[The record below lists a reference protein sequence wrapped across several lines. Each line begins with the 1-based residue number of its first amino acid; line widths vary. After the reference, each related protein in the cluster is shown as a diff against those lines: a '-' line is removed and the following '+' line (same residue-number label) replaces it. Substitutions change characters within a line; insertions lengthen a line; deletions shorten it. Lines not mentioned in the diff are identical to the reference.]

1 MSETAA
7 PIPDMDQP
15 RQADNT
21 ISFLGIDIAPLNLQQ
36 ALDTV
41 DNMARAD
48 QFSYIVTPNVDH
60 FVNLYPE
67 IPDARNTA
75 FREAYE
81 AASLTLCDS
90 RVVRAL
96 ARFAGI
102 DLTVVPGSDLTASL
116 FQNRLGQG
124 DRVAIIGGDANLLRD
139 LSRLYPAPTYTQ
151 HIPPMGILTK
161 PNAMVDIVDFVADAK
176 AHYILFAIGAP
187 QSEIIAHQCQKS
199 GKATGVG
206 LCIGASLE
214 FITSVKKR
222 APVWMQKAGLEWSFR
237 LFSEPSRLWRRY
249 LVEGPRIFKIF
260 LEHNKSGKP

>member
-1 MSETAA
+1 MSEITEQPSGAVA
-7 PIPDMDQP
+7 PPWPDT
-15 RQADNT
+15 T
-21 ISFLGIDIAPLNLQQ
+21 IAFLGIDIAPLDLPQ
-36 ALDTV
+36 ALDAIGK
-41 DNMARAD
+41 MAKNKK
-48 QFSYIVTPNVDH
+48 FSYVVTPNVDH

-67 IPDARNTA
+67 ISESRSDAFHA
-75 FREAYE
+75 AYD

-116 FQNRLGQG
+116 FQNQLGQD
-124 DRVAIIGGDANLLRD
+124 DRVAIIGGDEGLLDD
-139 LSRLYPAPTYTQ
+139 LSRLFPAPTYTQ
-151 HIPPMGILTK
+151 HIPPMGVLNK
-161 PNAMVDIVDFVADAK
+161 PKAMADIVGFIENTK
-176 AHYILFAIGAP
+176 AHYVLFAIGAP
-187 QSEIIAHQCQKS
+187 QSEIIAHQCRQS
-199 GKATGVG
+199 GKCSGVG

-237 LFSEPSRLWRRY
+237 LFNEPSRLWRRY

>member
-1 MSETAA
+1 MSGLTEQGRNAFAPPTPVTTTA
-7 PIPDMDQP
+7 
-15 RQADNT
+15 
-21 ISFLGIDIAPLNLQQ
+21 FLGIDIAPLDLPQ
-36 ALDTV
+36 ALNAIGD
-41 DNMARAD
+41 MAQD
-48 QFSYIVTPNVDH
+48 DKFSYVVTPNVDH

-67 IPDARNTA
+67 IPDSRSTA
-75 FREAYE
+75 FREAYS

-90 RVVRAL
+90 RIVRAL
-96 ARFAGI
+96 ARFVGI

-116 FQNRLGQG
+116 FQTQLGQG
-124 DRVAIIGGDANLLRD
+124 DRVAIIGGDESLLSD
-139 LSRLYPAPTYTQ
+139 LSRLFPAPTYTQ
-151 HIPPMGILTK
+151 HIPPMGVLNR
-161 PNAMVDIVDFVADAK
+161 PQAMTDIVDFVGNSK

-187 QSEIIAHQCQKS
+187 QSEIIAYQCQQS
-199 GKATGVG
+199 GKCSGVG

-260 LEHNKSGKP
+260 LDHNKSGKR

>member
-1 MSETAA
+1 MTEVMGEQSSAKVSLGSDTAV
-7 PIPDMDQP
+7 P
-15 RQADNT
+15 
-21 ISFLGIDIAPLNLQQ
+21 FLGIDIAPLDLSQ
-36 ALDTV
+36 AIDAIGLMAQGDT
-41 DNMARAD
+41 
-48 QFSYIVTPNVDH
+48 FSYVVTPNVDH

-67 IPDARNTA
+67 IPEPRSAA

-81 AASLTLCDS
+81 GASLTLCDS
-90 RVVRAL
+90 RILRAL

-116 FQNRLGQG
+116 FQHRLGQD
-124 DRVAIIGGDANLLRD
+124 DRVAIIGGDKDLLDD
-139 LSRLYPAPTYTQ
+139 LSRIHPDPIYIQ
-151 HIPPMGILTK
+151 HIPPMGVLGK
-161 PNAMVDIVDFVADAK
+161 PQAMSDIVDFVAKAK

-187 QSEIIAHQCQKS
+187 QSEIIAHQCRQS
-199 GKATGVG
+199 NRCSGVG

-222 APVWMQKAGLEWSFR
+222 APIWMQKAGLEWSFR

-260 LEHNKSGKP
+260 LAHNKSGKP